1 MSCIRKRILVVA
13 GVLVFTLAVLL
24 VSVSCSVVDKKAVEQ
39 TTEPE
44 ITEEEA
50 KTAALAKCKVEAEE
64 ATITRRELKYRSGKP
79 VYTIVF
85 MTEKGNDVVTY
96 TCSVDGLTG
105 KAGKVKKTTTSKAES
120 NTDDQAEDLDEY
132 SDPDNF
138 IGVRKVKSL
147 ILSDAGLEDEDVSFT
162 SVRLQNKGE
171 KIVYVAEFESIG
183 IQYRFKVDA
192 VTGAV
197 IERKVQYDD

>member
-1 MSCIRKRILVVA
+1 MSYIMKRILVVA
-13 GVLVFTLAVLL
+13 GALFLALVILL
-24 VSVSCSVVDKKAVEQ
+24 VSVSCSAVKSKGSEKAIK
-39 TTEPE
+39 PE

-50 KTAALAKCKVEAEE
+50 KTAALEKCKVKAED
-64 ATITRRELKYRSGKP
+64 ATITQRKLSSKSGKP

-96 TCSVDGLTG
+96 TCRVDGLTG
-105 KAGKVKKTTTSKAES
+105 KAGSVRKTTTSKAES
-120 NTDDQAEDLDEY
+120 NKDEQAEDIDEY

-138 IGVRKVKSL
+138 IGVGKVKSL
-147 ILSDAGLEDEDVSFT
+147 ILSDAGLEDEDVTFT

-171 KIVYVAEFESIG
+171 KIVYVAEFESNEIR
-183 IQYRFKVDA
+183 YKFKVDA

-197 IERKVQYDD
+197 IERKVQYDE

>member
-1 MSCIRKRILVVA
+1 MSDITKRILVVA
-13 GVLVFTLAVLL
+13 GVMAITLAILL
-24 VSVSCSVVDKKAVEQ
+24 VSVSCSAVNKKVPEQ

-50 KTAALAKCKVEAEE
+50 KTAALEKCKVKAEE
-64 ATITRRELKYRSGKP
+64 ATITRRELKFKSGKP

-96 TCSVDGLTG
+96 TCRVDGLTG
-105 KAGKVKKTTTSKAES
+105 KVGKVRKTTTSKAES
-120 NTDDQAEDLDEY
+120 NTDDQAEDIDEY

-147 ILSDAGLEDEDVSFT
+147 ILSDAGLEDENVTFS

-171 KIVYVAEFESIG
+171 KIVYVAEFESGG